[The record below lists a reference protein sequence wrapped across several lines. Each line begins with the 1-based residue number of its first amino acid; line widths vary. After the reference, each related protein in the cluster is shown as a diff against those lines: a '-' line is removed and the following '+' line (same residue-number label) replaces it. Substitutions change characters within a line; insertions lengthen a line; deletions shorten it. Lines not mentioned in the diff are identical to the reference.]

1 MRFVSKLLRDNRGV
15 SAIEYG
21 LLASF
26 IALGIVTAVQETG
39 NKVSGSLDDAQV
51 AMTDDPDG
59 PGKGKKK
66 GKRK

>member
-1 MRFVSKLLRDNRGV
+1 MRFVSKLLRDDSGV
-15 SAIEYG
+15 SAIEYC

-39 NKVSGSLDDAQV
+39 KKVGGSLDDAQA